1 MESEFHDPV
10 GVLVPPDKRDRG
22 PVALYDD
29 FKPSQDSGILVRYFR
44 KFDLHLAPAFVTFSN

>member
-10 GVLVPPDKRDRG
+10 GVLVPPDKQDRG

-29 FKPSQDSGILVRYFR
+29 LNRHRTQVF
-44 KFDLHLAPAFVTFSN
+44 